1 MTALSVS
8 ALAVEIRDL
17 IAKPIGLGNTAS
29 LATLFAKN
37 PHHPSR

>member
-1 MTALSVS
+1 MTTLSIGALTI
-8 ALAVEIRDL
+8 EIGDL
-17 IAKPIGLGNTAS
+17 IAQPIGLGNTAS